1 MKVEDYLI
9 KIKIISGF
17 NKRISADQLT
27 GGFLYFL
34 NLKKDSRFE
43 KFYQGFLKNN
53 PSFIFSSLLP
63 NGYLPLNSN
72 FIIEKI
78 FSQSLSKDEIKKL
91 KKIKYLKKEWFEN
104 LNAYKDE
111 IQKMAENS
119 TNIER
124 KDRLIKV
131 SIKNDALFADE
142 VINFVDKTGNIYLR
156 IFNQS
161 LDIKTE
167 KENIAQFISYFV
179 GKKVSSGMANF
190 AVEKIESIKLPTEGD
205 FFINLSPF
213 VPIKEEEEIYQPLY
227 FEYFIKYP
235 KLGIAT
241 GGKNPF
247 KKKIIQIGEGSVF
260 EMKAKENKFFYGGIL
275 KNVSVAFKDAIQVCL
290 GYPYYFKL

>member
-9 KIKIISGF
+9 KLKINSGF
-17 NKRISADQLT
+17 NKKISGDQLT

-34 NLKKDSRFE
+34 NLKKDPRFK
-43 KFYQGFLKNN
+43 KFYQDFLNNN
-53 PSFIFSSLLP
+53 PPFMLSSLLP
-63 NGYLPLNSN
+63 DGYLPLNSN
-72 FIIEKI
+72 FIIDKI
-78 FSQSLSKDEIKKL
+78 FSQSLSKDETKKI
-91 KKIKYLKKEWFEN
+91 KKIKYLKKELFEN
-104 LNAYKDE
+104 LTAYKDE

-119 TNIER
+119 TKIER
-124 KDRLIKV
+124 KDRLVKV

-142 VINFVDKTGNIYLR
+142 AINFVDKTGNIYLR

-161 LDIKTE
+161 PDIKTE
-167 KENIAQFISYFV
+167 KENIVQFISYFV

-213 VPIKEEEEIYQPLY
+213 VPKKEEEEIYQPLY

-260 EMKAKENKFFYGGIL
+260 EMKTKENKFFYGAVL

-290 GYPYYFKL
+290 GYPFYFKL